1 VFEFRVVGTKR
12 SLTSCLCTA
21 FSASR
26 GAALLALVHGS
37 SEDLGRADAS
47 LQAKMAVGAGDL
59 ARLDNAAVASLAG
72 ALSSAEVGYFDAEPS
87 TLAEWLCQ
95 GLSQGH
101 HIRDAGVETATQAA
115 DLIAPGGPLTLRVVF
130 PRRNWSMLVT
140 DGPHGTDLGMLPSLA
155 ARELGCTGI
164 RAVCLADGAGPY
176 PARILEVFGP
186 DGVPPLLAVR
196 SIAASY
202 DGGRWVF
209 ETSGEVLPFE
219 DEAAYNAARKAD
231 RFSPA
236 LLLAYL
242 SKLGV
247 RVDVEP
253 KWEAG
258 LLISR

>member
-1 VFEFRVVGTKR
+1 
-12 SLTSCLCTA
+12 
-21 FSASR
+21 
-26 GAALLALVHGS
+26 
-37 SEDLGRADAS
+37 
-47 LQAKMAVGAGDL
+47 VGAGDRG
-59 ARLDNAAVASLAG
+59 APDNAAVVSLAG
-72 ALSSAEVGYFDAEPS
+72 ALSTEEVGYFDAEPA
-87 TLAEWLCQ
+87 TLAEWLCE
-95 GLSQGH
+95 GLGQGH

-115 DLIAPGGPLTLRVVF
+115 DLIAPGRPLTRHVVF
-130 PRRNWSMLVT
+130 PRRDWSMLLT

-186 DGVPPLLAVR
+186 GGVPPLLGVR
-196 SIAASY
+196 SIATSN

-209 ETSGEVLPFE
+209 ETSGDALPFE
-219 DEAAYNAARKAD
+219 DKAAYNEPRKAD

-247 RVDVEP
+247 PVDVEP